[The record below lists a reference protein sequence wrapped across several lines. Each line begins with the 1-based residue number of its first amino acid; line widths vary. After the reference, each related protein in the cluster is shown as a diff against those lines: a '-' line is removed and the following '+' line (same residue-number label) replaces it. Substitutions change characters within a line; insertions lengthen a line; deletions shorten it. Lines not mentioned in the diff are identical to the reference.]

1 MMLCI
6 GVEQSPDH
14 ALVLCVVFTSLSLKV
29 LDASFAQ
36 SNSHLDSFIPKNK
49 FFGARQEIRNDFKVS
64 EGFVRIFYFPAHR
77 GACLSSS
84 TRLRKFESGRCE
96 T

>member
-1 MMLCI
+1 MLSI

-14 ALVLCVVFTSLSLKV
+14 ALVLCVMFPRFTLKI
-29 LDASFAQ
+29 LNTSFAQ
-36 SNSHLDSFIPKNK
+36 RNGHFDSFIPKDE
-49 FFGARQEIRNDFKVS
+49 FFGARQEIWNDLKVS

-77 GACLSSS
+77 SACLSAS
-84 TRLRKFESGRCE
+84 TRLQKFESRRRE